1 MKDQHQL
8 TVQEQLSQ
16 VFGSYKAEWLK
27 EQLYELFTEP
37 AYFPELKT
45 TRSCVLIGGRGTGKT
60 TVLRGLSYMG
70 QYALRQPKDE
80 DITSWQH
87 FGIYYRVNTN
97 HVTAFN
103 GELTDEEWIPLF
115 SHYVNLLLC
124 DLLLEFVE
132 WFELRS
138 NLRVEF
144 SQTDVERFASS
155 LHLPACK
162 NHGEIRIALTDAKIA
177 FEAYI
182 NNVVDADRPPLSMQ
196 AAPIDLLCSIIQK
209 FESFDGTQF
218 FFLIDEYEN
227 LLDYQQ
233 KVFNTLVKHASDRYC
248 FKIGVKELGQRIRA
262 TLNPHEQLVHPADY
276 ARIDIQ
282 EKLEGEVFRKF
293 AVSVCKSRLDRIE
306 QNGERLIAD
315 LESAFENLDED
326 QEALKLGIKN
336 LSQPVR
342 ERLGRISQTTSL
354 ENEMMANMTP
364 LEIYF
369 VHFWAESQ
377 KKPELQVL
385 REACSS
391 PQSWKTRFL
400 NYKHSLL
407 YTIRRKKAGI
417 RKYYCGWDTLTRLS
431 GGNIRYF
438 LELVDQ
444 CLVKQYRE
452 DGKLELPISAETQT
466 KVAQDVGNMNLSEL
480 EGLSVNGAQLTK
492 MVLSLGRVFQVMAS
506 DASGHTPEVNQF
518 HLCQGDASNQLDN
531 DQSVKKLIDSAVM
544 HLALIRLRGN
554 KPTGVGDTK
563 DYVYML
569 HPIFSALFVVSLR
582 KKRKVPLSDEDIFGL
597 VNSPQKTINSI
608 LKRSERSQTSDDLP
622 EQLTLFKRF
631 YDANP
636 Q

>member
-1 MKDQHQL
+1 MSDQQEL

-37 AYFPELKT
+37 TYFPELKT
-45 TRSCVLIGGRGTGKT
+45 TRSCMLIGGRGTGKT
-60 TVLRGLSYMG
+60 TVLRGLSYQG
-70 QYALRQPKDE
+70 QYALRPAKNE
-80 DITSWQH
+80 DISSWQR

-103 GELTDEEWIPLF
+103 GELTDEQWIPLF

-138 NLRVEF
+138 NTSIEF
-144 SQTDVERFASS
+144 SQADVDRFAASI
-155 LHLPACK
+155 HLPPCSSHK
-162 NHGEIRIALTDAKIA
+162 DIRIALTDAKIT

-182 NNVVDADRPPLSMQ
+182 NNVVDAARPPLSMQ
-196 AAPIDLLCSIIQK
+196 SAPIDLLCTIIQK
-209 FESFDGTQF
+209 FDAFKGTQF

-233 KVFNTLVKHASDRYC
+233 KVFNTLVKHASERYC
-248 FKIGVKELGQRIRA
+248 FKIGVKELGQRVRA

-282 EKLEGEVFRKF
+282 EKLDVATFRKF
-293 AVSVCKSRLDRIE
+293 AMSVCKSRIDRIE
-306 QNGERLIAD
+306 QNGERLITD
-315 LESAFENLDED
+315 LESAFEKLDED
-326 QEALKLGIKN
+326 QEALKLGIAS
-336 LSQPVR
+336 LSDSIR
-342 ERLGRISQTTSL
+342 ERLLQNVDISVREQEAL
-354 ENEMMANMTP
+354 AGMAP
-364 LEIYF
+364 LEVYF
-369 VHFWAESQ
+369 VNFWATSQ
-377 KKPELQVL
+377 KKEELQVL
-385 REACSS
+385 QEALVS
-391 PQSWKTRFL
+391 PQSWRTRFL

-417 RKYYCGWDTLTRLS
+417 RKYYCGWDTLTRLA
-431 GGNIRYF
+431 GGNIRYL

-444 CLVKQYRE
+444 CLVKQYCE
-452 DGKLELPISAETQT
+452 DGKLELPISAKTQT
-466 KVAQDVGNMNLSEL
+466 KAAQSVGSMNLSEL

-492 MVLSLGRVFQVMAS
+492 MVLSLGRVFQVMAG
-506 DASGHTPEVNQF
+506 DAAGHTPEVNQF
-518 HLCQGDASNQLDN
+518 HMCDEDRSTPLENESG
-531 DQSVKKLIDSAVM
+531 VKKLIDSAVM
-544 HLALIRLRGN
+544 HLALIRLRGT
-554 KPTGVGDTK
+554 KPTGEGDTK

-582 KKRKVPLSDEDIFGL
+582 KKRKVPLTDEDIFGL
-597 VNSPQKTINSI
+597 VKSPQKTISGI
-608 LKRSERSQTSDDLP
+608 LKRSERTQVSDDLP

-631 YDANP
+631 YNANP
-636 Q
+636 